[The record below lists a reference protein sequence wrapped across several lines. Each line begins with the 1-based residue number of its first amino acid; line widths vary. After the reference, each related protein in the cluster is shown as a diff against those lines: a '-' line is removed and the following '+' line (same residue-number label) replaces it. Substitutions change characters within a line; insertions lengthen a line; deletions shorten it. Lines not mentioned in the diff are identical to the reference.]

1 MDNQGNYAVK
11 TGDWVGT
18 LLVTTIPVIG
28 LIMLFVWAFDSSS
41 NPSKANWAKAQL
53 IWSAIFIGIFILIS
67 VVFGATV
74 FTLLYENFQ

>member
-1 MDNQGNYAVK
+1 MDNQRNYAIT
-11 TGDWVGT
+11 TGEWMGT
-18 LLVTTIPVIG
+18 LLVTMIPVIG

-53 IWSAIFIGIFILIS
+53 IWSAIFIGIFVLIS

-74 FTLLYENFQ
+74 FTSLYENFH

>member
-1 MDNQGNYAVK
+1 MENQENYAVK

-18 LLVTTIPVIG
+18 LLVTMIPIIG

-53 IWSAIFIGIFILIS
+53 IWSAIFIGILILIS

-74 FTLLYENFQ
+74 FTLLHENLQ